1 MLKKLLLCS
10 GLALLSACAAT
21 APPKPVDKPAATT
34 FVPPPGCVGST
45 ATRIPTSPNECAGFG
60 STYTQQDIE
69 RTGQPLV
76 GGALR
81 MLDPSLTVRGQ

>member
-21 APPKPVDKPAATT
+21 APPKPAAA
-34 FVPPPGCVGST
+34 FVPPPGCVGNT
-45 ATRIPTSPNECAGFG
+45 ATRIPTSPSECAGFG

-69 RTGQPLV
+69 RTGQPTP

-81 MLDPSLTVRGQ
+81 LLDPSLTIHGQ